1 MPHAA
6 LDRSE
11 VGFWEV
17 VSTTTFQVDG
27 WSVTRLFGCETDD
40 PPDGCNHK
48 GDVVRAGRRQIDW
61 QSINQQTGPWL
72 TANRAV
78 CRQGGGLTRIVFAAL
93 LFLSLPQIP
102 EVVAQSDSS
111 LIRLTQ
117 SFAHPPG
124 DSRIMVRWWW
134 FGPAVTRSEIKQ
146 ELEEMKAAGIGG
158 VEIATLYPLALDD
171 AQTGFHNISFL
182 SDEHIDALR
191 YAAQEARKLGLRVD
205 ITLGSGW
212 PFGGPHIPVTQA
224 AGAMRV
230 ERIEV
235 PPGAKAIAM
244 PNITAGEHLEAV
256 FLAPGSRDALALRDA
271 RQIQSL
277 VVENGRLQISP
288 ERSASRM
295 VVFFISSRT
304 GMTVKRPAIGAEGF
318 VLDHY
323 DQTAIEAHLHAVG
336 DRLMEAFSDDPP
348 NAVFSDSLEDYGS
361 DWTPDLLKEF
371 QRRRGYDLTPHLPA
385 LIGDAGRETGAIRH
399 DWGKTLTELAND
411 YYLKPL
417 HGWATQ
423 HHTLL
428 RSQTYGYPPVTLSSN
443 QYEDLPEGEGKA
455 TLLMWRQFSDTRWAA
470 SAGHLFGKPVIS
482 SETWT
487 WLHSPAFR
495 ATPLDMKAEADLHFL
510 QGINQLVG
518 HGWPY
523 SPKAAGEPGW
533 RMYAAGAF
541 NSHNP
546 WWFVIPDLTAY
557 LQRVSFALRQGK
569 PANDVALLL
578 PNDDAWASF
587 TVNGQ
592 FSSSATTQAGF
603 NTRGR
608 DVSIDEAMGELLGSN
623 VIPQI
628 LDAGFNLDFI
638 DGDAIDSIG
647 IPYQVL
653 ILPGVER
660 LPVAAYQKIEQ
671 YALHGGIVIATRR
684 LPSTA
689 PGFLNGEADGQQILT
704 ISQSLFHAKDAPGH
718 FVEDESRLGSAIA
731 TYLKPDVVFSPKAP
745 EIGFI
750 HRKLDVGDLY
760 LIANTTNRAIR
771 VTASFRERS
780 KYAESWDPFSGR
792 ISVQANADKSDLDLQ
807 PYESRL
813 ILTTN
818 LPIESPQKVPN
829 FDSTVD
835 SHAREIDL
843 SSDWDLTFS
852 ETNQT
857 VHMATLHSWSEE
869 EPFKYYSGQVIYK
882 KVIELPPDVNSG
894 TSLELDFGDGV
905 PVAKPDPLPTFN
917 LRAFLEGP
925 VREAA
930 EVYVNGQRAG
940 VVWHPP
946 YTLELSSL
954 LKPGTNE
961 LSIIVGNTAVNSLA
975 GSSLPDYRLLT
986 DRYGQRFVPQGMEN
1000 LQPLPS
1006 GLLGGLRLRMT
1017 PRPQVRESL
1026 R

>member
-1 MPHAA
+1 
-6 LDRSE
+6 LIRI
-11 VGFWEV
+11 
-17 VSTTTFQVDG
+17 T
-27 WSVTRLFGCETDD
+27 SV
-40 PPDGCNHK
+40 
-48 GDVVRAGRRQIDW
+48 
-61 QSINQQTGPWL
+61 
-72 TANRAV
+72 
-78 CRQGGGLTRIVFAAL
+78 AL
-93 LFLSLPQIP
+93 LVIISFLKPPLI
-102 EVVAQSDSS
+102 VAQSDPN
-111 LIRLTQ
+111 LVRLTE

-134 FGPAVTRSEIKQ
+134 FGPAVTKSGIRQ
-146 ELEEMKAAGIGG
+146 ELEEMKSAGIGG

-171 AQTGFHNISFL
+171 PQTGFHNFAFL
-182 SDEHIDALR
+182 SDEHIDALHF
-191 YAAQEARKLGLRVD
+191 AAQEAKKLGLRVD
-205 ITLGSGW
+205 VTLGSGW
-212 PFGGPHIPVTQA
+212 PFGGSHISVTQA

-230 ERIEV
+230 ESVEI
-235 PPGAKAIAM
+235 PPGSKSIAT
-244 PNITAGEHLEAV
+244 PGITTGDRLEAV
-256 FLAPGSRDALALRDA
+256 LLASGSREAPALRDA
-271 RQIQSL
+271 KQIQNPAI
-277 VVENGRLQISP
+277 ENGRLQISA
-288 ERSASRM
+288 ELSAFR
-295 VVFFISSRT
+295 VAVFFISSRT

-336 DRLMEAFSDDPP
+336 DRLMEGFGDHPP
-348 NAVFSDSLEDYGS
+348 YAVFSDSLEDYGS

-385 LIGDAGRETGAIRH
+385 LIGDAGPDTAAIRH

-411 YYLKPL
+411 HYMKPL
-417 HGWATQ
+417 HVWATQ

-443 QYEDLPEGEGKA
+443 QFEDLPEGEGKA

-470 SAGHLFGKPVIS
+470 SAGHLFGKLVIS

-523 SPKAAGEPGW
+523 SPDTAGEPGW

-546 WWFVIPDLTAY
+546 WWFVMPDLTAY

-587 TVNGQ
+587 TVNGHWP
-592 FSSSATTQAGF
+592 SSVTSQAGF

-608 DVSIDEAMGELLGSN
+608 DVSIDESMGELLGSN

-647 IPYQVL
+647 IPYRVL
-653 ILPGVER
+653 ILPGVDR
-660 LPVAAYQKIEQ
+660 LPFATYQKIEQ
-671 YALHGGIVIATRR
+671 YALHGGIVIATRG

-689 PGFLNGEADGQQILT
+689 PGFLNAEAEGQQIQTL
-704 ISQSLFHAKDAPGH
+704 SQRLFHSKNAPGH
-718 FVEDESRLGSAIA
+718 LVEDESLLGSTIS
-731 TYLKPDVVFSPKAP
+731 TYLKPDVAFSPKAP
-745 EIGFI
+745 DIGFI

-760 LIANTTNRAIR
+760 LIANTANRAIR
-771 VTASFRERS
+771 VTARFRENA
-780 KYAESWDPFSGR
+780 KYAESWDPFTGQV
-792 ISVQANADKSDLDLQ
+792 SVQANADKSDLRLL

-813 ILTTN
+813 ILITN
-818 LPIESPQKVPN
+818 LPMELPRKTANSHPI
-829 FDSTVD
+829 VD
-835 SHAREIDL
+835 AHSRDIDL

-852 ETNQT
+852 GTNQT
-857 VHMATLHSWSEE
+857 AHMATLHSWSEE
-869 EPFKYYSGQVIYK
+869 EPFKYYSGKVTYK
-882 KVIELPPDVNSG
+882 KVIELPADVKSG
-894 TSLELDFGDGV
+894 RSVLLDFGEGTPV
-905 PVAKPDPLPTFN
+905 PKPDPLPTFN

-925 VREAA
+925 VRAAA

-946 YTLELSSL
+946 YTLEVSSL
-954 LKPGTNE
+954 LKPGMNE
-961 LSIIVGNTAVNSLA
+961 LRIIVGNTAINSLA
-975 GSSLPDYRLLT
+975 GSALPDYRLLN

-1006 GLLGGLRLRMT
+1006 GLLGGLRLRLM
-1017 PRPQVRESL
+1017 PRQ
-1026 R
+1026 